1 MLCQVRVPPFLFRD
15 VRRSTDQK
23 LILRLFPKQT
33 KHTSKDRYLTASYHP
48 GKGNLNSVIQ
58 KISSCGIRNSG
69 KFCFNV
75 ESRILVFGIQNI
87 SQGIWDHTKRRI
99 QNPGSTHKESWIQYL
114 ESGIHGVES
123 RIQYCVGFRCMRQVL
138 HWVPLKRGTYV
149 PCLNVKTVDFA
160 FWGGGH
166 LSI

>member
-75 ESRILVFGIQNI
+75 ESRI
-87 SQGIWDHTKRRI
+87 
-99 QNPGSTHKESWIQYL
+99 YL
-114 ESGIHGVES
+114 KESGITLREES
-123 RIQYCVGFRCMRQVL
+123 RIQDPLTKNPESSTLNQESMVWNPESNTVL
-138 HWVPLKRGTYV
+138 DSV
-149 PCLNVKTVDFA
+149 A
-160 FWGGGH
+160 
-166 LSI
+166 